1 MAFRFTVF
9 YETGDF
15 RHDSAID
22 ESIMALAA
30 PKVSLLLYS
39 RAPFPR
45 KTIVPF
51 ANPPMGAVNFWV
63 FMMA

>member
-22 ESIMALAA
+22 ASIMALAA
-30 PKVSLLLYS
+30 PKVSYS
-39 RAPFPR
+39 SAPVPR

-51 ANPPMGAVNFWV
+51 AKPPIGAVSFWV